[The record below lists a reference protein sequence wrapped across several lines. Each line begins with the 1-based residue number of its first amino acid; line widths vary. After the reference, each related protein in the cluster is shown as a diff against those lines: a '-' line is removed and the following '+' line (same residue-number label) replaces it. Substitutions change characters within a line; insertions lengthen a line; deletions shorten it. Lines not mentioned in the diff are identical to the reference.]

1 MHKGNDMTLREIKQA
16 AYLNHNVIFTDA
28 DAQDVIDTKPEWA
41 GDETPAEAVADYL
54 EAFGK

>member
-1 MHKGNDMTLREIKQA
+1 MTLREIKQA

-28 DAQDVIDTKPEWA
+28 DAQDVIDTKPEWM
-41 GDETPAEAVADYL
+41 GEETVCEAVADYL

>member
-1 MHKGNDMTLREIKQA
+1 MTLREIKQC

-28 DAQDVIDTKPEWA
+28 DAQDVLDTKPTWIGE
-41 GDETPAEAVADYL
+41 ETAADAVADYL